1 MVCCTVLQWTHSSSC
16 NLDMFCKVKGRW
28 YESLILVAVFGNR
41 MIDDTLLELQDVL
54 EASGFVCIAG
64 MEAVAE
70 LLMHQFGTGRP
81 DQQDEKEL
89 LGAWVCKTAK
99 HKGYL
104 HFPGNEPYRDIWWCS
119 IQPVAN
125 GKCTSCSLCAKECP
139 AGAIRWTIEDD
150 R

>member
-1 MVCCTVLQWTHSSSC
+1 
-16 NLDMFCKVKGRW
+16 
-28 YESLILVAVFGNR
+28 

-70 LLMHQFGTGRP
+70 HSLMHQFGTGRP

-89 LGAWVCKTAK
+89 LEFAAK
-99 HKGYL
+99 IMQNSEAQRTPA
-104 HFPGNEPYRDIWWCS
+104 FPGKQTISRIWWCS
-119 IQPVAN
+119 AQTCCKWKMHFLWSVRKRMPGRCHSV
-125 GKCTSCSLCAKECP
+125 GQS
-139 AGAIRWTIEDD
+139 EDD